1 MDKVTFAAWFR
12 QTNDKLGLPPIH
24 LRWMT
29 TNEYHLRELGNFNSG
44 ANTITIDERVLPNDG
59 EAMNVGLHELAH
71 AIVFQ
76 RDADVLTRNEFGQIK
91 YNPMDS
97 RAKSAI
103 LELNFAGGHSGDWVG
118 VARRLGV
125 DTTRYVDRHPMTAR
139 EQVSA
144 AALGNARL
152 RTSFALPSIFR
163 RHISGD

>member
-1 MDKVTFAAWFR
+1 MDKTSFTIWFR
-12 QTNDKLGLPPIH
+12 AMNDKLGLPPIR

-29 TNEYHLRELGNFNSG
+29 PNEYRLRELGNFNSG
-44 ANTITIDERVLPNDG
+44 ANTITIDERVLPNDS

-76 RDADVLTRNEFGQIK
+76 QDADVLTRNEYGQIK

-103 LELNFAGGHSGDWVG
+103 LELNFAGGHGGNWISI
-118 VARRLGV
+118 AKHLGV

-152 RTSFALPSIFR
+152 GTNFTLPMVFR
-163 RHISGD
+163 KH